1 MCNADQDR
9 SHCLSNKDNSKI
21 DEMQEIQQSVQRLG
35 MSSSNSLPLVL
46 SSLNY
51 DPKILKER
59 EELIEE
65 GLTKGNN
72 MYVNDYKKQLP
83 DTLPREVYDW
93 CVGLLLSDATLQVN
107 ISAKN
112 PAARVKIQQSVEK
125 REFLDVTLEL
135 LKPWIFSIGS
145 KNRKMVEIATI
156 QHKAFLPLID
166 VFHDFKTP
174 IKPASCVYK
183 RPQPC
188 IKDHL
193 TPICIAAWYM
203 GDGNLA
209 GRACNFH
216 TEGFLEEDTKLLAQL
231 LTEIYGWET
240 RVIDAGY
247 SDYLK
252 HSMHMLQVRSASSDE
267 VAKVITPFM
276 LDSFKYKIP
285 PPRIRKQ
292 KGFKDKI

>member
-1 MCNADQDR
+1 
-9 SHCLSNKDNSKI
+9 
-21 DEMQEIQQSVQRLG
+21 MQHIQQSVQRLG
-35 MSSSNSLPLVL
+35 MSLSNSLPSVL

-51 DPKILKER
+51 APTILDAR
-59 EELIEE
+59 EALIKN

-72 MYVNDYKKQLP
+72 RHVNAYKKLLP
-83 DTLPREVYDW
+83 DTLPPEVFDW
-93 CVGLLLSDATLQVN
+93 CVGLLLSDATLQKN

-112 PAARVKIQQSVEK
+112 PAARIKIQQSMAH
-125 REFLDVTLEL
+125 RELIEVTQEL
-135 LKPWIFSIGS
+135 LKPWIFSIGDKS
-145 KNRKMVEIATI
+145 QTMLEIATI

-166 VFHDFKTP
+166 VFHDYQTP
-174 IKPASCVYK
+174 IKASACVYK
-183 RPQPC
+183 KPQPS

-193 TPICIAAWYM
+193 TPICVAAWYM

-216 TEGFLEEDTKLLAQL
+216 TEGFLKEGTELLAQL

-247 SDYLK
+247 SDYLG
-252 HSMHMLQVRSASSDE
+252 HSMHMLQVRSYSSDE
-267 VAKVITPFM
+267 VAKVLTPFM

-285 PPRIRKQ
+285 LPRIRK
-292 KGFKDKI
+292 KRAPLCG